1 MKTNCKSIGNC
12 QVKLT
17 VSLDA
22 EEMGAIV
29 KEVERT
35 FVREAQIPG
44 FRKGKVPIE
53 IIRRQFADGLK
64 QETEGLMV
72 RKHYAEAVKAEK
84 IDEVALMGLE
94 DFSHDEKGGSFTAT
108 VDVKPV
114 FKLPT
119 YKGLKVEFKDAKVED
134 SAVKEQLER
143 LRVGYATYQDATD
156 GVAAEGDFVQIDY
169 DGTVDGRSILEIA
182 PDAKI
187 VAEGRGFWT
196 QIEEGRFLP
205 EILDA
210 VKGMKAGETKEGVKA
225 KFSKE
230 AAPEGLKGAKAVYK
244 VTLKAFRRRI
254 LPSDAELAEK
264 AKAESIEKLEAQIRE
279 AMEKRA
285 VEVETARRENQAI
298 ELLMRKV
305 DFDVP
310 RSQVLNAMDGVLEE
324 FRQRAIMT
332 GMDPAQ
338 LEQNRDKIRQEA
350 EDAATQRVRLWH
362 VFDAIAAAEKIEAKD
377 EEKGR
382 KVVEFIL
389 ANAKK

>member
-1 MKTNCKSIGNC
+1 MKTNSKAIGNC

-22 EEMGAIV
+22 DEMGAIV

-72 RKHYAEAVKAEK
+72 RRHYAEAVKAEK

-143 LRVGYATYQDATD
+143 LRVGYATYQDAAD
-156 GVAAEGDFVQIDY
+156 GAAAEGDFVQIDY

-324 FRQRAIMT
+324 FKQRAIMS

-350 EDAATQRVRLWH
+350 EEAATQRVRLWH

-377 EEKGR
+377 EERGR